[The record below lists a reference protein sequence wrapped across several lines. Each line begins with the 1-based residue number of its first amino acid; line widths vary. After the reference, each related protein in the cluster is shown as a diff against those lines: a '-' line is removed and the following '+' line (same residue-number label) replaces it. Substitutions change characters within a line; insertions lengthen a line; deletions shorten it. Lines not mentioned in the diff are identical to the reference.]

1 MIGFAATLE
10 RHRAA
15 LVDAIVAPIPRATI
29 GDEVVAAS
37 LVDGVARR
45 ARGES
50 LSRLAP
56 VRVSAADVPRRLGAE
71 LVRQVRRLHPLAAGE
86 LDETVRAVLQ
96 EIPWDAEV
104 AVASE
109 APLDECDVVIAERIA
124 QLDLVDPLTGDHSRA
139 VGSWCR
145 RIAERLGLAREDALH
160 ASRSGLIHDI
170 GKSSVPLGI
179 LTAPRRLDDEE
190 RAIMEAHVLY
200 GEQYALEHPVL
211 QAFAPA
217 IRGHHERF
225 DGRGYPDGI
234 AGARIPLT
242 TRIVSVADSFNAM
255 IDRRPYRAPRAPSD
269 ALLELHR
276 NRGTQ
281 FDPEIVDA
289 MIAVVELHA

>member
-1 MIGFAATLE
+1 MNGFAATVE

-15 LVDAIVAPIPRATI
+15 LVDAMVAPIANATV
-29 GDEVVAAS
+29 GDEVVAAY

-56 VRVSAADVPRRLGAE
+56 VRVSAADVPNRLGAE
-71 LVRQVRRLHPLAAGE
+71 LARHVRRLDPLAARE
-86 LDETVRAVLQ
+86 LNEAVRAVLA
-96 EIPWDAEV
+96 EIPWDAEL
-104 AVASE
+104 ATASE
-109 APLDECDVVIAERIA
+109 TPLDECDVVIAERIA

-145 RIAERLGLAREDALH
+145 RIAERLGLSRDEALH

-170 GKSSVPLGI
+170 GKSSVPIGI
-179 LTAPRRLDDEE
+179 LTAPRRLDADE

-200 GEQYALEHPVL
+200 GEQYVLEHPVL
-211 QAFAPA
+211 HPFAPSV
-217 IRGHHERF
+217 RSHHERF
-225 DGRGYPDGI
+225 DGRGYPDGLP
-234 AGARIPLT
+234 GARIPLT

-255 IDRRPYRAPRAPSD
+255 IDRRPYRPPRPPSE

-276 NRGTQ
+276 GRGTQ
-281 FDPEIVDA
+281 FDPDVVDA
-289 MIAVVELHA
+289 MIAVVEQHA